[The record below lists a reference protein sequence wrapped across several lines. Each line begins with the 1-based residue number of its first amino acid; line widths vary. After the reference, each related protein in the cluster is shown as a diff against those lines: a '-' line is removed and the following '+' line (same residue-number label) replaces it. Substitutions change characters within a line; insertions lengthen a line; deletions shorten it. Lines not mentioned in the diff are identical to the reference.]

1 MPRRLD
7 GNEMKGSKAL
17 MKMLENKEVDT
28 IFGYPGGQVIPI
40 FDEILNSSVRHVLVR
55 HEQCAAHMA
64 DGYARASGRP
74 TVCLA
79 TSGPG
84 ATNLVTGVAT
94 AFADSV
100 PMIVLTGQVS
110 TRVLG
115 MGAFQEVDAFSL
127 MMPVTKHNYRVMDLQ
142 MLPEAISRG
151 WDIALSGRQGPVHID
166 LPVDAINS
174 EIDGSLLNGTFDSVH
189 VREDIS
195 ELQYAISLI
204 RKARRPL
211 IIAGGGVISSNAS
224 SELTELA
231 ELIKAPVTMPLM
243 GLGSISYDHPLS
255 LGSMGMHG
263 RMCSLSALKEAD
275 LVIAIGTRFSDR
287 SHSTHNQMPSNC
299 KVIQIDIDRVEF
311 DKHPHAAVDVLAD
324 AKKAI
329 RMIIGQLEGPFNA
342 DKAWANRVA
351 DIKKRCS
358 CEIIDDGTLISPRR
372 VMAEINKMLD
382 DDTIVTTDVGQNQMW
397 AMHYLRIQ
405 RPRQMISSGGFGTM
419 GFGFPAAIGAKAA
432 KPDKKVMAITGD
444 GGLLMVIQE
453 LATAV
458 AENMPVVIC
467 LMNNGWLGMVKQWQK
482 LFWDKRY
489 SGTSLHA
496 SNPDFVKL
504 AESFGAK
511 GIRVERPSEIRD
523 AFMEAFVS
531 DKVSLVDIKIDPEES
546 VLPMLPPD
554 STLPI
559 IKGKCPF

>member
-1 MPRRLD
+1 
-7 GNEMKGSKAL
+7 MKGSRAL
-17 MKMLENKEVDT
+17 LKMLEDKGVET
-28 IFGYPGGQVIPI
+28 MFGYPGGQVIPI
-40 FDEILNSSVRHVLVR
+40 FDEILNSTVRHVLVR

-64 DGYARASGRP
+64 DGYARASGRAG
-74 TVCLA
+74 VCLA

-100 PMIVLTGQVS
+100 PVIVLTGQVA

-127 MMPVTKHNYRVMDLQ
+127 MMPVTKYNYRVLDLQ

-174 EIDGSLLNGTFDSVH
+174 EIDASLLSRKFDPVN
-189 VREDIS
+189 VREDLS
-195 ELQYAISLI
+195 QLPYAISLI
-204 RKARRPL
+204 GKAQRPL
-211 IIAGGGVISSNAS
+211 IIAGGGIISSNS
-224 SELTELA
+224 SKELIHLA
-231 ELIKAPVTMPLM
+231 EMLHAPVIMPLM
-243 GLGSISYDHPLS
+243 GLGSIPADHPLS

-263 RMCSLSALKEAD
+263 RMCTLNALKEAD

-287 SHSTHNQMPSNC
+287 SHSMHNQMSQKC

-311 DKHPHAAVDVLAD
+311 DKHAHTAVNILAD
-324 AKKAI
+324 AKKA
-329 RMIIGQLEGPFNA
+329 MNLIIMQLKQRTA
-342 DKAWANRVA
+342 DKAWADRMKE
-351 DIKKRCS
+351 IKKRCS
-358 CEIIDDGTLISPRR
+358 CDFINDGSDPITPRR
-372 VMAEINKMLD
+372 VMAEINKLLD

-397 AMHYLRIQ
+397 AMHFLKIQ
-405 RPRQMISSGGFGTM
+405 RPRQLISSGGFGCM
-419 GFGFPAAIGAKAA
+419 GFGFPAAIGAKVAR
-432 KPDKKVMAITGD
+432 PDKKVLAITGD

-458 AENMPVVIC
+458 AENVNVVIC

-482 LFWDKRY
+482 LFWNERY
-489 SGTSLHA
+489 SGTSLYQ

-511 GIRVERPSEIRD
+511 GIRVERPSEIAK
-523 AFMEAFVS
+523 AFKEAFAS
-531 DKVSLVDIKIDPEES
+531 DKVCLVDIHVDADEPA
-546 VLPMLPPD
+546 LPMLPPNP
-554 STLPI
+554 TLPI
-559 IKGKCPF
+559 IKGRCPF

>member
-1 MPRRLD
+1 
-7 GNEMKGSKAL
+7 MKGSRAL
-17 MKMLENKEVDT
+17 LKMLEDKKVET
-28 IFGYPGGQVIPI
+28 MFGYPGGQVIPI

-64 DGYARASGRP
+64 DGYARASGKP
-74 TVCLA
+74 GVCLA

-94 AFADSV
+94 AFADSI
-100 PMIVLTGQVS
+100 PLIVLTGQVA

-127 MMPVTKHNYRVMDLQ
+127 MMPVTKYNYRVLDLQ

-174 EIDGSLLNGTFDSVH
+174 EIDASLLNRKFDPVE

-195 ELQYAISLI
+195 QLPYAIGLI
-204 RKARRPL
+204 RKAQRPL
-211 IIAGGGVISSNAS
+211 IIAGGGIISSNS
-224 SELTELA
+224 SNELIQLA
-231 ELIKAPVTMPLM
+231 EMLHAPVMMPLM
-243 GLGSISYDHPLS
+243 GLGSIPADHPLS

-263 RMCSLSALKEAD
+263 RMCTLNALKEAD

-287 SHSTHNQMPSNC
+287 SHSMHNQMSQKC

-311 DKHPHAAVDVLAD
+311 DKHAHTAVNILAD
-324 AKKAI
+324 AKKA
-329 RMIIGQLEGPFNA
+329 MNIIIAQLKQHPAEKIWA
-342 DKAWANRVA
+342 DRIKE
-351 DIKKRCS
+351 IKKRCACDFIGDS
-358 CEIIDDGTLISPRR
+358 SEPITPRR
-372 VMAEINKMLD
+372 VMAEINRLLD
-382 DDTIVTTDVGQNQMW
+382 DDMIVTTDVGQNQMW
-397 AMHYLRIQ
+397 AMHFLKIQ
-405 RPRQMISSGGFGTM
+405 RPRQLISSGGFGCM
-419 GFGFPAAIGAKAA
+419 GFGFPAAIGAKVA
-432 KPDKKVMAITGD
+432 KPDKKVLAITGD

-458 AENMPVVIC
+458 AENVNVVIC

-482 LFWDKRY
+482 LFWNERY
-489 SGTSLHA
+489 SGTALYQ

-511 GIRVERPSEIRD
+511 GIRVERPSEIGK
-523 AFMEAFVS
+523 AFKEAFAS
-531 DKVSLVDIKIDPEES
+531 DKVCLVDIRIDSEEPA
-546 VLPMLPPD
+546 LPMLPPNP
-554 STLPI
+554 TLPI
-559 IKGKCPF
+559 IKGRCPF